1 MRHAIFPGSFDPVT
15 SGHIDVIH
23 RCAKQFDNFT
33 VLVANSTSKKYLF
46 TLEERVGLIK
56 EAVGNKEI
64 TVDSFSGLTVDYAKS
79 HGANCI
85 IRGLRAVADFEYELA
100 MARMNK
106 SLSDDIETM
115 MIFSDPNLNF
125 VSSSMIK
132 EVAKLGGSLKDLV
145 PENIIEALKNKF
157 K

>member
-1 MRHAIFPGSFDPVT
+1 MRHAVFPGSFDPVT

-23 RCAKQFDNFT
+23 RCAKQFDKFT

-46 TLEERVGLIK
+46 SLDERVQLIK
-56 EAVGNKEI
+56 EALGNNDI
-64 TVDSFSGLTVDYAKS
+64 IVDSFSGLTVEYAKT
-79 HGANCI
+79 HGAHCI
-85 IRGLRAVADFEYELA
+85 VRGLRAVADFEYELA

-125 VSSSMIK
+125 ISSSMIK
-132 EVAKLGGSLKDLV
+132 EVAKLGGSLKGLV
-145 PENIIEALKNKF
+145 PNNISEALKNKF